1 MSEDA
6 LSGLHVIDFSRV
18 LAGPYCT
25 MLLADFGADV
35 IKIENPTGGDDT
47 RQWGPPWLENLSAY
61 YLSINRNKRSLV
73 LDLKRSEGQEIAR
86 RLAEK
91 ADVLVENFK
100 VGAMANFKL
109 DYESLAPHNP
119 GLVLGGLVHGRE
131 ILSPH
136 QWRKTE
142 RR

>member
-6 LSGLHVIDFSRV
+6 LSGLRVIDFSRV

-35 IKIENPTGGDDT
+35 IKIENPNGGDDT

-73 LDLKRSEGQEIAR
+73 LDLRRSEAR
-86 RLAEK
+86 
-91 ADVLVENFK
+91 
-100 VGAMANFKL
+100 KL
-109 DYESLAPHNP
+109 LDA
-119 GLVLGGLVHGRE
+119 
-131 ILSPH
+131 
-136 QWRKTE
+136 
-142 RR
+142 